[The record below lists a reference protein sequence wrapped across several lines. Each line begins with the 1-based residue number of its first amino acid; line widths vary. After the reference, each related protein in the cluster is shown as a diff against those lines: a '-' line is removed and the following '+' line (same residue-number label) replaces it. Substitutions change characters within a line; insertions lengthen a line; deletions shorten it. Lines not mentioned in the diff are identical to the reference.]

1 MSTHANSDL
10 WMLTFGMH
18 DCFPDYR
25 WTEFKR
31 DHIDALAH
39 EIVLVN
45 TRTAHRR
52 VVLNTEVA
60 QAIMHMDEEMRRL
73 RSHRPTKL
81 PRLIV
86 VAVLEWLLTQDP
98 TSMEAM
104 RTSMNWDEG
113 FNYEWDD
120 EVEALSLK
128 VSKHFD
134 ATWKRWAEE
143 AEEDS

>member
-1 MSTHANSDL
+1 MSPHANSDL

-25 WTEFKR
+25 WAEFKR
-31 DHIDALAH
+31 DHSDALAH

-45 TRTAHRR
+45 KHTTDRR
-52 VVLNTEVA
+52 VVLNMEVA
-60 QAIMHMDEEMRRL
+60 QTIMQMDEEMRRL
-73 RSHRPTKL
+73 RSNRPTKL

-86 VAVLEWLLTQDP
+86 VAILEWLLTQDP
-98 TSMEAM
+98 TSMEAL
-104 RTSMNWDEG
+104 RASMNWDEG
-113 FNYEWDD
+113 FDYEWDD
-120 EVEALSLK
+120 ELEALSLK
-128 VSKHFD
+128 VSQHFD

>member
-31 DHIDALAH
+31 DHVDALAH

-45 TRTAHRR
+45 THTTHRR
-52 VVLNTEVA
+52 VVLNMEVA
-60 QAIMHMDEEMRRL
+60 QAIMQMDEEMRRL
-73 RSHRPTKL
+73 RSNRPTKL

-98 TSMEAM
+98 TSMEAL
-104 RTSMNWDEG
+104 RASMNWDEG
-113 FNYEWDD
+113 FDYEWDD

-143 AEEDS
+143 AKEDS

>member
-1 MSTHANSDL
+1 
-10 WMLTFGMH
+10 MLTFGMH

-31 DHIDALAH
+31 DHVDALAH

-45 TRTAHRR
+45 THTTHRR
-52 VVLNTEVA
+52 VVLNMEVA
-60 QAIMHMDEEMRRL
+60 QAIMQMDEEMRRL
-73 RSHRPTKL
+73 RSNRPTKL

-98 TSMEAM
+98 TSMEAL
-104 RTSMNWDEG
+104 RASMNWDEG
-113 FNYEWDD
+113 FDYEWDD

-143 AEEDS
+143 AKEDS